1 MTAGA
6 AVMAAL
12 RQFGIPC
19 VPDLYDGEN
28 ESYFT
33 YNYADEAPADYGDN
47 APSCAVASVQVHLF
61 LPLWENPGR
70 MKREVRAALAHAG
83 FTCPSVTA
91 FADPGGKKKHL
102 IFECEFEEALEE

>member
-19 VPDLYDGEN
+19 SPDIYDGRK

-33 YNYADEAPADYGDN
+33 YNYVDDAPADYGDN
-47 APSCAVASVQVHLF
+47 EPSCAVVSMQIHLF
-61 LPLWENPGR
+61 LPLKENPGR
-70 MKREVRAALAHAG
+70 MKRKVRSALSKAG

-102 IFECEFEEALEE
+102 IFECEYEEELEE